1 MFCLFSNIY
10 ICSSTELNYLNL
22 SNFNFVI
29 NCSKKLNALYTSP
42 NYINLNIDNF
52 TKENLNILSD
62 LYTWIETNFLSNK
75 FIILDDTGLDN
86 AMIVCLYMVMK
97 SSNHGFN
104 IVYDQANKFLK
115 LNDKSVYKILLDNE
129 NNIIKNNFFLDQQK
143 K

>member
-10 ICSSTELNYLNL
+10 VCSSSELNYLNL

-29 NCSKKLNALYTSP
+29 NCSKKLNGLYSSP

-62 LYTWIETNFLSNK
+62 MYTWIETNFLSNK

-86 AMIVCLYMVMK
+86 AMIVCLYIVMRI
-97 SSNHGFN
+97 SNQGFN
-104 IVYDQANKFLK
+104 IVYDQTTKFVK

-129 NNIIKNNFFLDQQK
+129 NNIIKNNFFLNQGIK
-143 K
+143 